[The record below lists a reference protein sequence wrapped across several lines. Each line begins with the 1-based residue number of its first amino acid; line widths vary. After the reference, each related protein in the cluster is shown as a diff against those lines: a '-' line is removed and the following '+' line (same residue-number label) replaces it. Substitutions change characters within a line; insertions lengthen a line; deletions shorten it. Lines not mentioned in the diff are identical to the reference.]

1 MDELQRIVELHS
13 HVRRLTEPELRAAL
27 NESFAQRDHHRTKAI
42 CWEIWRRQ
50 DAGRWSVPAPVNRAR
65 S

>member
-50 DAGRWSVPAPVNRAR
+50 DAGR
-65 S
+65 